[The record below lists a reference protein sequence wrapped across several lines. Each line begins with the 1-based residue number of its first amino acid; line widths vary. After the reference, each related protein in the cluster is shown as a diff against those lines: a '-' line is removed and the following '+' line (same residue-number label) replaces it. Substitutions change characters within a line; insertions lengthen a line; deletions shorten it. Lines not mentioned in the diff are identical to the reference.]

1 MQIGSTNQKVRNNTI
16 QDLKDFNQQS
26 LSTRAKKGEQLVSMM
41 PAIKE
46 AFTLMGND
54 IVDLSTENDA
64 LKEKIGEY
72 DKKWLQ
78 GSKEKLLKDIDDEKR
93 ANLIMSRMKKQMNK
107 KYNHSYNCMCYKMIF
122 VFLILVQIHILNGLY
137 IL

>member
-1 MQIGSTNQKVRNNTI
+1 MQIGSTNQRVRNNTI

-26 LSTRAKKGEQLVSMM
+26 LSTRAKKGEQIVSMM

-64 LKEKIGEY
+64 LREKIGDY
-72 DKKWLQ
+72 DEKWLQ
-78 GSKEKLLKDIDDEKR
+78 ESKEKLLKDIDDKKR
-93 ANLIMSRMKKQMNK
+93 ADLIMSRMKKQMEK
-107 KYNHSYNCMCYKMIF
+107 H
-122 VFLILVQIHILNGLY
+122 
-137 IL
+137 

>member
-1 MQIGSTNQKVRNNTI
+1 MQISSTNQKVRNNTI

-46 AFTLMGND
+46 PFTLMGND

-64 LKEKIGEY
+64 LKEKIGDY
-72 DKKWLQ
+72 DEKWLQ
-78 GSKEKLLKDIDDEKR
+78 ESKEKLLKDIDDEKR

-107 KYNHSYNCMCYKMIF
+107 KI
-122 VFLILVQIHILNGLY
+122 
-137 IL
+137 

>member
-64 LKEKIGEY
+64 LKEKIGDY
-72 DKKWLQ
+72 DEKWLQ
-78 GSKEKLLKDIDDEKR
+78 ESKGKLLKDIDDEKR
-93 ANLIMSRMKKQMNK
+93 ANLIMTRMKKQMNK
-107 KYNHSYNCMCYKMIF
+107 KI
-122 VFLILVQIHILNGLY
+122 
-137 IL
+137 

>member
-64 LKEKIGEY
+64 LKEKIGDSDE
-72 DKKWLQ
+72 KWLQ
-78 GSKEKLLKDIDDEKR
+78 ESKEKLLKDIDDKKR
-93 ANLIMSRMKKQMNK
+93 ADLIMSRMKKQMEK
-107 KYNHSYNCMCYKMIF
+107 H
-122 VFLILVQIHILNGLY
+122 
-137 IL
+137 

>member
-26 LSTRAKKGEQLVSMM
+26 LSTKAKKGEQLVSMM

-64 LKEKIGEY
+64 LKEKIGDY
-72 DKKWLQ
+72 DEKWLQ
-78 GSKEKLLKDIDDEKR
+78 ESKEKLLKDIDDEKR

-107 KYNHSYNCMCYKMIF
+107 KI
-122 VFLILVQIHILNGLY
+122 
-137 IL
+137 

>member
-1 MQIGSTNQKVRNNTI
+1 MELAMQIGSTNQKVRNNTI

-64 LKEKIGEY
+64 LKEKNGDY
-72 DKKWLQ
+72 DEKWLQ
-78 GSKEKLLKDIDDEKR
+78 ESKEKLLKDIDDEKR

-107 KYNHSYNCMCYKMIF
+107 KI
-122 VFLILVQIHILNGLY
+122 
-137 IL
+137 

>member
-26 LSTRAKKGEQLVSMM
+26 LSTRAKKGQQLVSMM

-46 AFTLMGND
+46 AFILMGND

-64 LKEKIGEY
+64 LKEKIGDY
-72 DKKWLQ
+72 
-78 GSKEKLLKDIDDEKR
+78 DEKW
-93 ANLIMSRMKKQMNK
+93 
-107 KYNHSYNCMCYKMIF
+107 
-122 VFLILVQIHILNGLY
+122 
-137 IL
+137 

>member
-1 MQIGSTNQKVRNNTI
+1 MQIGSTNQKVRNNTMK
-16 QDLKDFNQQS
+16 DLKDFNQQS

-46 AFTLMGND
+46 DFTLMGND

-72 DKKWLQ
+72 DEKWLQ
-78 GSKEKLLKDIDDEKR
+78 ESKEKLLKDIDDEKR

-107 KYNHSYNCMCYKMIF
+107 KI
-122 VFLILVQIHILNGLY
+122 
-137 IL
+137 

>member
-1 MQIGSTNQKVRNNTI
+1 M
-16 QDLKDFNQQS
+16 KDFNQQS

-64 LKEKIGEY
+64 LKEKIGDY
-72 DKKWLQ
+72 DEKWLQ
-78 GSKEKLLKDIDDEKR
+78 ESKEKLLKDIDDEKR

-107 KYNHSYNCMCYKMIF
+107 KYN
-122 VFLILVQIHILNGLY
+122 
-137 IL
+137 